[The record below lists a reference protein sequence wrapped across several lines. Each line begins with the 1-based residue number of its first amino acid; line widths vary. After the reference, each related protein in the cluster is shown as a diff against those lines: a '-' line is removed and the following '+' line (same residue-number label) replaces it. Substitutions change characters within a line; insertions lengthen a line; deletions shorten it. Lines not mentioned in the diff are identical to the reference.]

1 LLPPDLALLQ
11 GSAFFKGRKM
21 TVIAIELAIIAVML
35 VLIHKQQVNNTRRE
49 KLIKKTWR
57 AMGANR

>member
-1 LLPPDLALLQ
+1 
-11 GSAFFKGRKM
+11 M